1 MKRLIYLLPIL
12 VLFAACGKKSGTSAN
27 FEVKGTITNAPFTTI
42 YLEQVPMANMQPAVV
57 DSAKVGKDGKYVL
70 KAETGEAMVYNLRLA
85 QSQYP
90 MASVINDAPSVTV
103 DVVFSKE
110 NGQFPDSYEVKGSKA
125 SQVMKDFMLTFN
137 TRLQTVFTN
146 EQKRDS
152 LQAIPGNDS
161 AVAALTRESA
171 AISAELRKLL
181 EDKLTQSDNPAL
193 TMILVGYYQGTA
205 NNVGPRLQALT
216 REEVVG
222 IVEAAAA
229 KFPAHQ
235 GLASVK
241 GGLEGWIGKTAPE
254 IALPDKDG
262 KEVKLSSFRGQY
274 VLVDFWASWCGPC
287 RMENPNVVAAYAK
300 YKNRNFTI
308 LGVSLDK
315 PGQKEKWLQAVE
327 DDKLTWTHVS
337 DLKYWDSPVVPLY
350 KIEGIPFNVLVDP
363 SGKIIA
369 ENLRGADLEKKL
381 GEVLP

>member
-1 MKRLIYLLPIL
+1 MKRLIYVFPLAL
-12 VLFAACGKKSGTSAN
+12 LFAGCGQQSDNSAN
-27 FEVKGTITNAPFTTI
+27 FEVKGTITNPPFTTI

-70 KAETGEAMVYNLRLA
+70 RAETGEAMVYNLRLA

-90 MASVINDAPSVTV
+90 MASVINDTSSVTV

-110 NGQFPDSYEVKGSKA
+110 NSQFPDSYEVKGSKA

-137 TRLQTVFTN
+137 TRLQTVFSN

-152 LQAIPGNDS
+152 LQANPGNDS
-161 AVAALTRESA
+161 AIAALNRESA
-171 AISAELRKLL
+171 GIAAELRKLL
-181 EDKLTQSDNPAL
+181 DDKIAEAENPAL

-205 NNVGPRLQALT
+205 NNVGPRLQALS
-216 REEVVG
+216 REDVVA

-262 KEVKLSSFRGQY
+262 REVKLSSFRGKY

-300 YKNRNFTI
+300 FKNRNFTI

-315 PGQKEKWLQAVE
+315 PGQREKWLQAIA

-337 DLKYWDSPVVPLY
+337 DLKFWESPVVPLY
-350 KIEGIPFNVLVDP
+350 KIEGIPYNVLLDP
-363 SGKIIA
+363 AGKIIA
-369 ENLRGADLEKKL
+369 ENLRGAELEKKL